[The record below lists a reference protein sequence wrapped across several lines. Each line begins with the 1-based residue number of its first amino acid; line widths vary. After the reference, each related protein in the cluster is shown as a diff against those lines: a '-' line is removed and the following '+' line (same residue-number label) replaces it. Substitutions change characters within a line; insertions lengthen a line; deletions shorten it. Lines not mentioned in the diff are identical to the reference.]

1 MFASKYSI
9 CSAVA
14 TGAIALSAAC
24 PAPGIVEAGAA
35 EIRIAA
41 VAANTQTAVAIQARG
56 LLRNFMTRVR
66 VPGYYAAAAG
76 QIPMRIQTLFAVIVL
91 GSASAVFMSAHQ
103 APTPPPVKP
112 RRPGVTTPGLRIP
125 MTKLKPDVV
134 YDVPGAPDWMA
145 ADKEMW
151 VSNSP
156 KGTVSRLDPTSNVAA
171 TFAVGKNPC
180 SGLAAGF
187 GSVWVP
193 NCGDSTVTRL
203 DLKDGK
209 PQATFP
215 LTIADD
221 EGGVAVGAGS
231 FWILTDTKGTL
242 ARVDPATNKVVAEIY
257 VAPGSFAVAF
267 GENAVWVTSSEKN
280 TLTRVHAQTHVIE
293 ATIPVGPTPR
303 FLTVGEGAVWTL
315 NQGDGSITRVDPK
328 TNKVVATIAA
338 GVPGGGG
345 EISAGEGSVWVT
357 TFEYPITRIDPSTNT
372 VAQQFFGEG
381 GDAICVGLGWVW
393 LTNIRAG
400 TVWRLDP
407 KRILAT
413 LPE

>member
-1 MFASKYSI
+1 MRILTLLTLLAGP
-9 CSAVA
+9 AVLMS
-14 TGAIALSAAC
+14 TDQ
-24 PAPGIVEAGAA
+24 AP
-35 EIRIAA
+35 
-41 VAANTQTAVAIQARG
+41 
-56 LLRNFMTRVR
+56 
-66 VPGYYAAAAG
+66 AAAPA
-76 QIPMRIQTLFAVIVL
+76 
-91 GSASAVFMSAHQ
+91 
-103 APTPPPVKP
+103 KP
-112 RRPGVTTPGLRIP
+112 KRPGVTTPGVRIP
-125 MTKLKPDVV
+125 ITKLKPDAV

-145 ADKEMW
+145 VDKEVW

-156 KGTVSRLDPTSNVAA
+156 KGTVSRLDPKTSTVT
-171 TFAVGKNPC
+171 TFTVGKNPG

-193 NCGDSTVTRL
+193 NCGDSTITRL

-209 PQATFP
+209 TQATFP

-221 EGGVAVGAGS
+221 EGGVAIGAGS
-231 FWILTDTKGTL
+231 FWILTDKTGTL

-280 TLTRVHAQTHVIE
+280 VLTRVNAQTHVIE
-293 ATIPVGPTPR
+293 ATIPVGPKPR

-315 NQGDGSITRVDPK
+315 NQGDGSISRIDPK

-338 GVPGGGG
+338 GIPGGGG

-381 GDAICVGLGWVW
+381 GDSIRAGLGWIW

-400 TVWRLDP
+400 TVWRIDP

-413 LPE
+413 VAE

>member
-1 MFASKYSI
+1 M
-9 CSAVA
+9 SAQ
-14 TGAIALSAAC
+14 
-24 PAPGIVEAGAA
+24 
-35 EIRIAA
+35 
-41 VAANTQTAVAIQARG
+41 QT
-56 LLRNFMTRVR
+56 T
-66 VPGYYAAAAG
+66 PPAAA
-76 QIPMRIQTLFAVIVL
+76 
-91 GSASAVFMSAHQ
+91 
-103 APTPPPVKP
+103 KP
-112 RRPGVTTPGLRIP
+112 KRPGVATPGVRIP
-125 MTKLKPDVV
+125 ITKLKPEAI

-156 KGTVSRLDPTSNVAA
+156 KGTVSRLDPKGTVAA

-193 NCGDSTVTRL
+193 NCGDSTITRL

-209 PQATFP
+209 TQATFP

-221 EGGVAVGAGS
+221 EGGVAIGAGS

-257 VAPGSFAVAF
+257 VSPGSFAVAF
-267 GENAVWVTSSEKN
+267 GENAVWVTSAEKN
-280 TLTRVHAQTHVIE
+280 TLTRVNAQTHVIE
-293 ATIPVGPTPR
+293 ATIPVGPKPR
-303 FLTVGEGAVWTL
+303 FLTVGEGGVWTL
-315 NQGDGSITRVDPK
+315 NQGDGSISRVDPK
-328 TNKVVATIAA
+328 TDKVVATIEA
-338 GVPGGGG
+338 GVPGSGG

-381 GDAICVGLGWVW
+381 GDAIRVALGYVW

-400 TVWRLDP
+400 NVWRLDP
-407 KRILAT
+407 KRVLAT
-413 LPE
+413 LAE

>member
-1 MFASKYSI
+1 MRKLSLVVF
-9 CSAVA
+9 
-14 TGAIALSAAC
+14 IAC
-24 PAPGIVEAGAA
+24 
-35 EIRIAA
+35 
-41 VAANTQTAVAIQARG
+41 
-56 LLRNFMTRVR
+56 
-66 VPGYYAAAAG
+66 
-76 QIPMRIQTLFAVIVL
+76 
-91 GSASAVFMSAHQ
+91 ASALAAQNAQQNPASA
-103 APTPPPVKP
+103 PVRPK
-112 RRPGVTTPGLRIP
+112 RPGVTTPGVRIP
-125 MTKLKPDVV
+125 ITKLKPEAV

-145 ADKEMW
+145 VDKEVW

-156 KGTVSRLDPTSNVAA
+156 KHTVSRLDPKSAA
-171 TFAVGKNPC
+171 VMATIPVGQHPC

-215 LTIADD
+215 MTIANS
-221 EGGVAVGAGS
+221 EGGVAIGAGS

-242 ARVDPATNKVVAEIY
+242 ARVDPATNKTVAEIY

-267 GENAVWVTSSEKN
+267 GDNAVWVTSHEKSV
-280 TLTRVHAQTHVIE
+280 LTRVNAQTNVVE
-293 ATIPVGPTPR
+293 ETIAVGPKPR
-303 FLTVGEGAVWTL
+303 FLTVGEGSVWTL
-315 NQGDGSITRVDPK
+315 NQGDGSISRVDTK
-328 TNKVVATIAA
+328 TNKVVATIEA

-357 TFEYPITRIDPSTNT
+357 TFEYPITRIDPSTNK

-381 GDAICVGLGWVW
+381 GDSIRVGLGWVW

-400 TVWRLDP
+400 NVWRIDP

-413 LPE
+413 LAE